1 MDIKKY
7 GEKVLRRIEALSDQE
22 FIDLL
27 IESGLDK
34 CPFIDEVII
43 EKVVII
49 ENTYISD
56 VEFEVHVFNE
66 VA

>member
-1 MDIKKY
+1 VDIKKY